1 MSVPN
6 IKICLEVRMIEQL
19 EAMRAWALTNGFYD
33 WVEQLND
40 VIDKLIE
47 QKRDLEELREKH
59 ERLLIQI
66 KE

>member
-1 MSVPN
+1 MYKE
-6 IKICLEVRMIEQL
+6 IEKLEG
-19 EAMRAWALTNGFYD
+19 MRAWALGNGFYD

-40 VIDKLIE
+40 VIDKLII

-66 KE
+66 KV